1 MGRARRRTDR
11 DELEISIGP
20 HSAREG
26 WAVLR
31 VTFPKLPEHQ
41 DRIDRALRVLY
52 GALDEE
58 RETVRER
65 EAVECRN

>member
-1 MGRARRRTDR
+1 M
-11 DELEISIGP
+11 
-20 HSAREG
+20 
-26 WAVLR
+26 
-31 VTFPKLPEHQ
+31 TFPKLPEHQ

-58 RETVRER
+58 RETVREL